1 MRAHRPRQNF
11 PMHHLRFRQV
21 HLDFHTSGLIAGIG
35 SKFNK
40 RQFQEALKVGHVN
53 SITIFSKCHHGYSYH
68 PTKIGQMHP
77 HLKFDLLARQI
88 DACREIGVR
97 CPIYLS
103 AGLDELA
110 AFANPTWVV
119 KRKDGVNWK
128 PLEVDWFGRILRFNS
143 PYLEYLCAQIE
154 EVCQRWPDNDG
165 IFLDIIGT
173 QRDYSDDALK
183 EMKKAGLN
191 PELDA
196 DVAKYGE
203 QVLYKYFKAT
213 SAAAKS
219 VNKDNPVFHN
229 SGHISIGARKGL
241 GYNTHLELESLP
253 TGGWGYD
260 HFPMSARYAI
270 TQKWDFLGMTGKFHN
285 TWGEFGGFKRPAALQ
300 YECAAM
306 LAYGAKVGV
315 GDQLHPNGE
324 MNMDTYRLIGAS
336 YAEVERMEPWC
347 DYVKP
352 VARIAL
358 VSCEINQDRWRGGQA
373 ASAVAD
379 EGVGRMLLELHQPF
393 VVLDTHADWSGFDL
407 VVLPDTFVMTP
418 ANVAKAKKLLARGG
432 RIIAAGTALLDQ
444 KHEKFAIDPGAKL
457 LGRSKGEVDYLLA
470 TALTPKVAVKSAIV
484 IQGGAFEIKPTR
496 AKVLAERRE
505 SYFNRTWEHYCSHQH
520 APDSPQK
527 ASPAAVISQQIA
539 YFAHD
544 LFTRYRAHGQPLY
557 RDFFEAALRQLLG
570 GKLPVE
576 TNLPTTGRI
585 GLMDQPR
592 ERRYVTHL
600 LYSPT
605 SVRGKFRDLPIELIE
620 DVIPLH
626 NTQVT
631 LRLPKK
637 VKSVRLVPD
646 GRVLEYVQH
655 DGVVEFTVPEF
666 ASHQMVELAY

>member
-1 MRAHRPRQNF
+1 
-11 PMHHLRFRQV
+11 MHHLRFRQV
-21 HLDFHTSGLIAGIG
+21 HLDFHTSGLIPGIG
-35 SKFNK
+35 TKFSK

-68 PTKIGQMHP
+68 PTKVGQMHP

-103 AGLDELA
+103 AGLDEYA
-110 AFANPTWVV
+110 AFAHPTWVV
-119 KRKDGVNWK
+119 KKKDGTMYK
-128 PLEVDWFGRILRFNS
+128 PLEVEWFVRILRFNS
-143 PYLEYLCAQIE
+143 PYLDYLCAQIE
-154 EVCQRWPDNDG
+154 EVVTRWPDNDG
-165 IFLDIIGT
+165 IFLDIISA

-183 EMKKAGLN
+183 EMKQLGLN
-191 PELDA
+191 PEADG
-196 DVAKYGE
+196 DVASYGE
-203 QVLYKYFKAT
+203 QVLYRYFKAT
-213 SAAAKS
+213 TAAAQS
-219 VNKDNPVFHN
+219 VRKDNPVFHN
-229 SGHISIGARKGL
+229 SGHISIGARKAL

-300 YECAAM
+300 YECGAM
-306 LAYGAKVGV
+306 LAYGAKVSV

-324 MNMDTYRLIGAS
+324 MNLDTYRLIGAA

-358 VSCEINQDRWRGGQA
+358 VSCEINQERWRGGQA

-379 EGVGRMLLELHQPF
+379 EGAGRMLLELHQPY
-393 VVLDTHADWSGFDL
+393 VVLDMFSDWSDFDL

-418 ANVAKAKKLLARGG
+418 ANVAKAKKLLAKGG
-432 RIIAAGTALLDQ
+432 RIIAAGSALLDEQ
-444 KHEKFAIDPGAKL
+444 HEKFAVDPGAKL
-457 LGRSKGEVDYLLA
+457 LGRSQGEVDYLVA
-470 TALTPKVAVKSAIV
+470 TPLTPAVAVKSPIV
-484 IQGGAFEIKPTR
+484 IPGGAFEIKPTT
-496 AKVLAERRE
+496 AKVLAGRRE
-505 SYFNRTWEHYCSHQH
+505 AYFNRTWEHYCSHQH
-520 APDSPQK
+520 APDKPG
-527 ASPAAVISQQIA
+527 AATPAAVISRQIA

-544 LFTRYRAHGQPLY
+544 LFTRYRTYGQPLY
-557 RDFFEAALRQLLG
+557 RDFFEAALRHLLG

-585 GLMDQPR
+585 GVMHQPR
-592 ERRYVTHL
+592 ERRYVAHL

-605 SVRGKFRDLPIELIE
+605 SVRGKLREMPIELIE
-620 DVIPLH
+620 DVIPLRD
-626 NTQVT
+626 TRVA

-637 VKSVRLVPD
+637 IRSARLVPD
-646 GRVLEYVQH
+646 GEALEFTQQ
-655 DGVVEFTVPEF
+655 DGVVSFMVPEF